1 MVLQGCGCLNLVAV
15 DHVFNEVSGVE
26 ANTKGR
32 RHPRKIAEM
41 ETMFLVRLF
50 WGRHEHI
57 AEHAAP
63 PAPEIFQSL
72 CCADDAYGDDLVA
85 IIRFVGSVEI

>member
-1 MVLQGCGCLNLVAV
+1 
-15 DHVFNEVSGVE
+15 
-26 ANTKGR
+26 
-32 RHPRKIAEM
+32 M